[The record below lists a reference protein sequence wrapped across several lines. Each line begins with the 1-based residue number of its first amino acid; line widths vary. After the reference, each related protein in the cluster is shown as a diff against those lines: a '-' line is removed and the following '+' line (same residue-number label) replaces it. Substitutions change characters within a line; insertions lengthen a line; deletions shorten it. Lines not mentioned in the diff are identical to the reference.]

1 MTFKTYLYVI
11 NIFLV
16 AYSLTGV
23 NFDKII
29 KRNKIV
35 ESKILII
42 ILSFVLSYL
51 LTNCIVDLFDVF
63 KIVK

>member
-11 NIFLV
+11 NVFLA

>member
-11 NIFLV
+11 NVFLA

-29 KRNKIV
+29 KH
-35 ESKILII
+35 
-42 ILSFVLSYL
+42 
-51 LTNCIVDLFDVF
+51 
-63 KIVK
+63 